1 MDVSTLQGRR
11 LEDLLTAARTAG
23 FAGVNIT
30 HPFKEA
36 VIPLLDAVS
45 TEATEIGA
53 VNTVVFDKSGRT
65 TGHNT
70 DCSGFR
76 QAFIETFGADAVRGQ
91 PVLLLG
97 AGGAGRAVAVALMAL
112 GASTVRIYDQ
122 DQARATGALRR
133 SHHALRRRS
142 LRAADRSRNGR
153 RAGRRHRQRDAG
165 RHDRLGPGLPLPVRL
180 VRSTISSP
188 T

>member
-1 MDVSTLQGRR
+1 MA
-11 LEDLLTAARTAG
+11 AARTAG

-76 QAFIETFGADAVRGQ
+76 QALSRPSARMRCAASRCCCWAPAGQGA
-91 PVLLLG
+91 
-97 AGGAGRAVAVALMAL
+97 
-112 GASTVRIYDQ
+112 
-122 DQARATGALRR
+122 R
-133 SHHALRRRS
+133 SPWR
-142 LRAADRSRNGR
+142 
-153 RAGRRHRQRDAG
+153 
-165 RHDRLGPGLPLPVRL
+165 
-180 VRSTISSP
+180 
-188 T
+188 